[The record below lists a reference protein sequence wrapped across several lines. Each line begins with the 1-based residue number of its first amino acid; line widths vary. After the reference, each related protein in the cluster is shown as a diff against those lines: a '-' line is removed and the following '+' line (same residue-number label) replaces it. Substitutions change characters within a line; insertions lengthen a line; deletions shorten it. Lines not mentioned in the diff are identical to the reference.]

1 MNAGLGRGH
10 ASRQVVLRADR
21 RALSGAIGFGLE
33 PDRISEVAFEMGF
46 QSLTYFQSC
55 LQENCPPVTN
65 QLSLVQLMKIAG
77 ARHDTASTES

>member
-1 MNAGLGRGH
+1 
-10 ASRQVVLRADR
+10 
-21 RALSGAIGFGLE
+21 
-33 PDRISEVAFEMGF
+33 MGF